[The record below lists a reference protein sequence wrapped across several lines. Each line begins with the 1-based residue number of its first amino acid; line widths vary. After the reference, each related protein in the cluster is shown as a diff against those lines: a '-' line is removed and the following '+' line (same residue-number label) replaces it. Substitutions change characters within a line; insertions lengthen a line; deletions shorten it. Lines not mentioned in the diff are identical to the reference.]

1 MHEEWRRSGCR
12 GGIKYLQVVR
22 VGCKQ
27 GSDIESSFSAAKEQK
42 WLEEVVSVAAKYSM
56 KSIIYSQIIIV
67 ILVILDYEYL
77 SADD

>member
-1 MHEEWRRSGCR
+1 M
-12 GGIKYLQVVR
+12 
-22 VGCKQ
+22 Q

-56 KSIIYSQIIIV
+56 KSIIYSRIIIV

>member
-1 MHEEWRRSGCR
+1 MDAEEGLNFTSGQS
-12 GGIKYLQVVR
+12 GV
-22 VGCKQ
+22 Q

-56 KSIIYSQIIIV
+56 KSIIYSRIIIV